1 MSLLDIIFLCILL
14 VFTFSVYQKGF
25 INEIFAKLAFII
37 GGLVAVFLSPYFALN
52 VLTSFISIKSNL
64 LLYIISFLFL
74 FSIVYLII
82 KMIGSIIGYIF
93 EFPILKSLDHSLG
106 AILGLLEGSIIVC
119 LIIELMLM
127 QSIFPCQNIIVNS
140 KIATFFVKYILN
152 QQLYK
157 LL

>member
-14 VFTFSVYQKGF
+14 IFTFSVYQKGF

>member
-14 VFTFSVYQKGF
+14 IFTFSVYQKGF

-37 GGLVAVFLSPYFALN
+37 GGFVAVFLSPYFALN
-52 VLTSFISIKSNL
+52 VLTSFISIKNNL

-106 AILGLLEGSIIVC
+106 AILGFLEGSIIVC

-140 KIATFFVKYILN
+140 KIASFFVKYILN

>member
-14 VFTFSVYQKGF
+14 IFTFSVYQKGF

-52 VLTSFISIKSNL
+52 VLTSFISIKNNL
-64 LLYIISFLFL
+64 LLYIISFLLL

-82 KMIGSIIGYIF
+82 KMI
-93 EFPILKSLDHSLG
+93 
-106 AILGLLEGSIIVC
+106 GSIIVC

>member
-14 VFTFSVYQKGF
+14 IFTFSVYQKGF

-37 GGLVAVFLSPYFALN
+37 GGFVAVFLSPYFALN
-52 VLTSFISIKSNL
+52 VLTSFISIKNNL

-106 AILGLLEGSIIVC
+106 AILGFLEGSIIVC
-119 LIIELMLM
+119 LIIELMPM
-127 QSIFPCQNIIVNS
+127 QSLFPCQNIIVNS
-140 KIATFFVKYILN
+140 KIASFFVKYILN